1 MEGGSAVKV
10 SRFDRKCHDTRE
22 ATGMSA
28 NRTQLA
34 VAGVIIFFLLLFNTG
49 VYGETEGL
57 EGKDL
62 TLKEC
67 LDAWL
72 SPLAVVTVGGL
83 MVSTFLTLLYVPIFY
98 TIFEDGIIWLKR
110 LIGKLRQLPK
120 KTAAVSSVL
129 NDEKSR

>member
-1 MEGGSAVKV
+1 
-10 SRFDRKCHDTRE
+10 
-22 ATGMSA
+22 MSA